1 MMIANKRL
9 DLVKDLVSKDLATAT
24 DTRIDVRTDLIMMTE
39 DHPQV
44 IDAVTKTA
52 TDATEDRETITRRN
66 FLTES

>member
-1 MMIANKRL
+1 M
-9 DLVKDLVSKDLATAT
+9 T
-24 DTRIDVRTDLIMMTE
+24 VRDQEMTEDHPHVTDLIMMTE
-39 DHPQV
+39 DHHQV